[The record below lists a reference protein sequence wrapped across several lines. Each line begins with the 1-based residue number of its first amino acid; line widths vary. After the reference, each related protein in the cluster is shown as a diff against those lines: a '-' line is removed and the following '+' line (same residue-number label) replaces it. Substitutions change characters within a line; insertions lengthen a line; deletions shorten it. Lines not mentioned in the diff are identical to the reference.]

1 MPAIVFIPDDEAA
14 FEDYEAELDDTEVI
28 YLAGPIGLPK
38 TKADYKVLNTRI
50 AYAAFVQGALIED
63 SAYRVVINPYASCCY
78 ADNFILDREL
88 WIAQG
93 IYLAGVVADAICMLP
108 GWESSDGCQRELAA
122 AQGAGKRCYMWDEDR
137 GLVRLQGGRA

>member
-1 MPAIVFIPDDEAA
+1 MEIVFIPEDEAA
-14 FEDYEAELDDTEVI
+14 FEDYEAELDDIEVI

-38 TKADYKVLNTRI
+38 TKADRQQLNQRI
-50 AYAAFVQGALIED
+50 AYSAFVQGALIQG
-63 SAYRVVINPYASCCY
+63 SGYRVVINPYASCCY
-78 ADNFILDREL
+78 ADNFTMDREL

-93 IYLAGVVADAICMLP
+93 VYLAGVVADAICMLP

-122 AQGAGKRCYMWDEDR
+122 AAAAGKRCYMWDEDR